1 VRRHPDLPL
10 SAKCWTLNIQRW
22 TFNLGTVTP
31 GAFLPRCRVLSD
43 YVFVM
48 RPRSATPLLLL
59 AAATGGV
66 LTAAQP
72 SDAQLDF
79 FEKRIRPISAEC
91 CYECHSAEKKQKGG
105 LSLDT
110 RAARTRR
117 GAGGEV
123 LSPQCS
129 VLSQQERFR
138 RQESEH

>member
-1 VRRHPDLPL
+1 
-10 SAKCWTLNIQRW
+10 
-22 TFNLGTVTP
+22 
-31 GAFLPRCRVLSD
+31 
-43 YVFVM
+43 M
-48 RPRSATPLLLL
+48 RPRSATPLLLH
-59 AAATGGV
+59 ASATGGV
-66 LTAAQP
+66 LTAAQPSDAQP

-79 FEKRIRPISAEC
+79 FEKRIRPISAER
-91 CYECHSAEKKQKGG
+91 CYDCHSAEKKQKGG